1 MNNYQ
6 TIDVSYIRP
15 SRTIETILLKNKT
28 KERVLYVYNFEGWH
42 YRIFK
47 NIINIIDFFDDKFE
61 PEISFESDK
70 ELDKFLEN
78 INLDNEMFSA
88 KTFY

>member
-15 SRTIETILLKNKT
+15 SRTIETVLVKNIT

-42 YRIFK
+42 FRVF
-47 NIINIIDFFDDKFE
+47 NNIIDIINFFDNKFE
-61 PEISFESDK
+61 PKISFEGDN
-70 ELDKFLEN
+70 ELDNYLEN
-78 INLDNEMFSA
+78 LNLDSTIFN
-88 KTFY
+88 